1 MRILLTG
8 ILIFVNFILQTTLL
22 PYISIGGIL
31 PNTALI
37 IVVSYALLRG
47 STEGAI
53 VGFFSGLPI
62 DIFFGTSFGYYT
74 LLFLLAG
81 LLIGRSQKDF
91 YRENYL
97 LPIIICSLAA
107 IVYESI
113 IFITGFFLQGNT
125 TVLYFL
131 VRAKAEYLSYC
142 AGFVCFFSY
151 CSSVCFFCRSS
162 TGRNTMSHCSPAYP
176 RRSMCPHL
184 AATSMTAT
192 ADHWRKTKRLI
203 PF

>member
-1 MRILLTG
+1 M
-8 ILIFVNFILQTTLL
+8 L
-22 PYISIGGIL
+22 PYISSGGIL

-91 YRENYL
+91 YRDNYL

-131 VRAKAEYLSYC
+131 VRLALSEAVY
-142 AGFVCFFSY
+142 
-151 CSSVCFFCRSS
+151 
-162 TGRNTMSHCSPAYP
+162 
-176 RRSMCPHL
+176 
-184 AATSMTAT
+184 TAVVT
-192 ADHWRKTKRLI
+192 IPIYRLLFGI
-203 PF
+203 NEWLELKEKYKYRLF

>member
-37 IVVSYALLRG
+37 IVVSYALLR
-47 STEGAI
+47 GAI

-131 VRAKAEYLSYC
+131 VR
-142 AGFVCFFSY
+142 
-151 CSSVCFFCRSS
+151 
-162 TGRNTMSHCSPAYP
+162 
-176 RRSMCPHL
+176 L
-184 AATSMTAT
+184 ALPEAVYTAVVT
-192 ADHWRKTKRLI
+192 IPIYRLLFGI
-203 PF
+203 NEWLELKEKYKYRLF

>member
-1 MRILLTG
+1 M
-8 ILIFVNFILQTTLL
+8 
-22 PYISIGGIL
+22 
-31 PNTALI
+31 
-37 IVVSYALLRG
+37 VSYALLRG

-53 VGFFSGLPI
+53 VGYFSGLPI

-131 VRAKAEYLSYC
+131 VR
-142 AGFVCFFSY
+142 
-151 CSSVCFFCRSS
+151 
-162 TGRNTMSHCSPAYP
+162 
-176 RRSMCPHL
+176 L
-184 AATSMTAT
+184 ALPEAVYTAVVT
-192 ADHWRKTKRLI
+192 IPIYRLLFGI
-203 PF
+203 NEWLELKEKYKYRLF

>member
-1 MRILLTG
+1 M
-8 ILIFVNFILQTTLL
+8 L

-131 VRAKAEYLSYC
+131 VR
-142 AGFVCFFSY
+142 
-151 CSSVCFFCRSS
+151 
-162 TGRNTMSHCSPAYP
+162 
-176 RRSMCPHL
+176 L
-184 AATSMTAT
+184 ALPEAVYTAVVT
-192 ADHWRKTKRLI
+192 IPIYRLLFGI
-203 PF
+203 NEWLELKEKYKYRLL

>member
-8 ILIFVNFILQTTLL
+8 ILIFVNFILQTTLF

-37 IVVSYALLRG
+37 IVASYALLRG

-53 VGFFSGLPI
+53 VGFFSGLPM

-81 LLIGRSQKDF
+81 FLVGRSQKDF

-107 IVYESI
+107 ILYESV

-131 VRAKAEYLSYC
+131 VR
-142 AGFVCFFSY
+142 
-151 CSSVCFFCRSS
+151 
-162 TGRNTMSHCSPAYP
+162 
-176 RRSMCPHL
+176 L
-184 AATSMTAT
+184 ALPEAVYTAVVT
-192 ADHWRKTKRLI
+192 IPIYRLLFGI
-203 PF
+203 NEWLELKEKYKYRLF

>member
-37 IVVSYALLRG
+37 IVVSYALLRD

-113 IFITGFFLQGNT
+113 IFITGSGASGAAGSRLHSGCHHSHLPSALWHQRMAGVKGKIQVSA
-125 TVLYFL
+125 VLTKP
-131 VRAKAEYLSYC
+131 ACHEGGSY
-142 AGFVCFFSY
+142 A
-151 CSSVCFFCRSS
+151 
-162 TGRNTMSHCSPAYP
+162 
-176 RRSMCPHL
+176 
-184 AATSMTAT
+184 
-192 ADHWRKTKRLI
+192 
-203 PF
+203 

>member
-1 MRILLTG
+1 M
-8 ILIFVNFILQTTLL
+8 
-22 PYISIGGIL
+22 
-31 PNTALI
+31 
-37 IVVSYALLRG
+37 VSYALLRG

-131 VRAKAEYLSYC
+131 VRLALPEAVYTAVVTIPIYRLLFGINEWLELKEEYKY
-142 AGFVCFFSY
+142 
-151 CSSVCFFCRSS
+151 
-162 TGRNTMSHCSPAYP
+162 
-176 RRSMCPHL
+176 
-184 AATSMTAT
+184 
-192 ADHWRKTKRLI
+192 RL
-203 PF
+203 F

>member
-1 MRILLTG
+1 M
-8 ILIFVNFILQTTLL
+8 L

-131 VRAKAEYLSYC
+131 VR
-142 AGFVCFFSY
+142 
-151 CSSVCFFCRSS
+151 
-162 TGRNTMSHCSPAYP
+162 
-176 RRSMCPHL
+176 L
-184 AATSMTAT
+184 ALPEAVYTAVVT
-192 ADHWRKTKRLI
+192 IPIYRLLFGI
-203 PF
+203 NEWLELKEKYKYRLF

>member
-97 LPIIICSLAA
+97 LPIIIHWQPSYMKALFSSPVFSSREIPRCCIFWCVWHCRKPFTQRLSPFPFTVCSLA
-107 IVYESI
+107 
-113 IFITGFFLQGNT
+113 
-125 TVLYFL
+125 
-131 VRAKAEYLSYC
+131 
-142 AGFVCFFSY
+142 
-151 CSSVCFFCRSS
+151 S
-162 TGRNTMSHCSPAYP
+162 TNGWS
-176 RRSMCPHL
+176 
-184 AATSMTAT
+184 
-192 ADHWRKTKRLI
+192 
-203 PF
+203 

>member
-1 MRILLTG
+1 MLC
-8 ILIFVNFILQTTLL
+8 
-22 PYISIGGIL
+22 S
-31 PNTALI
+31 
-37 IVVSYALLRG
+37 
-47 STEGAI
+47 GAARKAPLWA
-53 VGFFSGLPI
+53 FSAVCP
-62 DIFFGTSFGYYT
+62 FGYYT

-131 VRAKAEYLSYC
+131 VR
-142 AGFVCFFSY
+142 
-151 CSSVCFFCRSS
+151 
-162 TGRNTMSHCSPAYP
+162 
-176 RRSMCPHL
+176 L
-184 AATSMTAT
+184 ALPEAVYTAVVT
-192 ADHWRKTKRLI
+192 IPIYRLLFGI
-203 PF
+203 NEWLELKEKYKYRLF

>member
-113 IFITGFFLQGNT
+113 IFITGFSSREIPRCCIFWCVWHCRKPFTQRLSPFPF
-125 TVLYFL
+125 TV
-131 VRAKAEYLSYC
+131 
-142 AGFVCFFSY
+142 
-151 CSSVCFFCRSS
+151 CSLAS
-162 TGRNTMSHCSPAYP
+162 TNGWS
-176 RRSMCPHL
+176 
-184 AATSMTAT
+184 
-192 ADHWRKTKRLI
+192 
-203 PF
+203 

>member
-1 MRILLTG
+1 M
-8 ILIFVNFILQTTLL
+8 
-22 PYISIGGIL
+22 
-31 PNTALI
+31 
-37 IVVSYALLRG
+37 
-47 STEGAI
+47 
-53 VGFFSGLPI
+53 GFFSGLPI

-131 VRAKAEYLSYC
+131 VR
-142 AGFVCFFSY
+142 
-151 CSSVCFFCRSS
+151 
-162 TGRNTMSHCSPAYP
+162 
-176 RRSMCPHL
+176 L
-184 AATSMTAT
+184 ALPEAVYTAVVT
-192 ADHWRKTKRLI
+192 IPIYRLLFGI
-203 PF
+203 NEWLELKEKYKYRLF

>member
-1 MRILLTG
+1 M
-8 ILIFVNFILQTTLL
+8 
-22 PYISIGGIL
+22 
-31 PNTALI
+31 
-37 IVVSYALLRG
+37 VSYALLRG

-131 VRAKAEYLSYC
+131 VR
-142 AGFVCFFSY
+142 
-151 CSSVCFFCRSS
+151 
-162 TGRNTMSHCSPAYP
+162 
-176 RRSMCPHL
+176 L
-184 AATSMTAT
+184 ALPEAVYTAVVT
-192 ADHWRKTKRLI
+192 IPIYRLLFGI
-203 PF
+203 NEWLELKEKYKYRLF

>member
-1 MRILLTG
+1 M
-8 ILIFVNFILQTTLL
+8 
-22 PYISIGGIL
+22 
-31 PNTALI
+31 
-37 IVVSYALLRG
+37 VSYALLRG

-113 IFITGFFLQGNT
+113 IFVTGFFLQGNT

-131 VRAKAEYLSYC
+131 VR
-142 AGFVCFFSY
+142 
-151 CSSVCFFCRSS
+151 
-162 TGRNTMSHCSPAYP
+162 
-176 RRSMCPHL
+176 L
-184 AATSMTAT
+184 ALPEAVYTAVVT
-192 ADHWRKTKRLI
+192 IPIYRLLFGI
-203 PF
+203 NEWLELKEKYKYRLF

>member
-31 PNTALI
+31 PNTVLI

-53 VGFFSGLPI
+53 VGFFSGLP
-62 DIFFGTSFGYYT
+62 
-74 LLFLLAG
+74 
-81 LLIGRSQKDF
+81 
-91 YRENYL
+91 
-97 LPIIICSLAA
+97 IICSLAA

-131 VRAKAEYLSYC
+131 VR
-142 AGFVCFFSY
+142 
-151 CSSVCFFCRSS
+151 
-162 TGRNTMSHCSPAYP
+162 
-176 RRSMCPHL
+176 L
-184 AATSMTAT
+184 ALPEAVYTAVVT
-192 ADHWRKTKRLI
+192 IPIYRLLFGI
-203 PF
+203 NEWLELKEKYKYRLF

>member
-81 LLIGRSQKDF
+81 LLIFSCREIPQCCIFWCVWRCQKPF
-91 YRENYL
+91 TQRL
-97 LPIIICSLAA
+97 SPFPFTVCSLA
-107 IVYESI
+107 
-113 IFITGFFLQGNT
+113 
-125 TVLYFL
+125 
-131 VRAKAEYLSYC
+131 
-142 AGFVCFFSY
+142 
-151 CSSVCFFCRSS
+151 S
-162 TGRNTMSHCSPAYP
+162 TNGWS
-176 RRSMCPHL
+176 
-184 AATSMTAT
+184 
-192 ADHWRKTKRLI
+192 
-203 PF
+203 